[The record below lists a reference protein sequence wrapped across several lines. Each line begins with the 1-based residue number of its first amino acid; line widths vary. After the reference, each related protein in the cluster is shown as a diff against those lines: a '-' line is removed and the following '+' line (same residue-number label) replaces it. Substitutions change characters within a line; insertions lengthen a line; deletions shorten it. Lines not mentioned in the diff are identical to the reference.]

1 MSRAAPIDRSMAWLK
16 ARREERRA
24 VGMLARFARVENVA
38 MRYAAAPLRPAQPP
52 PPERG
57 RGGGALARS
66 PVPGYHAFKFAEV
79 PRKRKKPLRDGGWA
93 GGGSVSDAVR
103 FLVAMDAWTVFLEA
117 EAEGTRGD
125 EGQRS
130 TQTTLRRWAE
140 RGGGGVRAQRPLF
153 VAWKAG
159 RRRRRRPRLPFA
171 AGRAPQSGA
180 CACGASASTPPH
192 PPHPHCSSPNV
203 VHEPVELL

>member
-1 MSRAAPIDRSMAWLK
+1 MHKKCTYPHTDKWWGVMSRAAPIDRSMAWLK

-52 PPERG
+52 PLERG
-57 RGGGALARS
+57 RGKDALAGS

-79 PRKRKKPLRDGGWA
+79 PRKRKKPLRDGEMRGVGWA
-93 GGGSVSDAVR
+93 GSGSVSDMVR
-103 FLVAMDAWTVFLEA
+103 FLVALGAWTVFLEA

-130 TQTTLRRWAE
+130 TQTTLR
-140 RGGGGVRAQRPLF
+140 
-153 VAWKAG
+153 
-159 RRRRRRPRLPFA
+159 
-171 AGRAPQSGA
+171 
-180 CACGASASTPPH
+180 
-192 PPHPHCSSPNV
+192 
-203 VHEPVELL
+203 